1 MIMTSKKD
9 STEKTVDLRQSSTL
23 ANLSYDELL
32 RLSQGQNILDQ
43 VEGYTLIE
51 DKHDLLKSP
60 FIITEI
66 VFRPSDQ
73 AEAQYVSLVLKSKD
87 YDNAVVNDGSTGI
100 RRQVM
105 DYCIGKGWA
114 ELTEKGIDH
123 LQDLREANPNTK
135 EGDLPVEYFD
145 WSDPAELRF
154 TDTGEAMVVIGGL
167 LLHAPR
173 GLRKSDYD
181 YEDTDGKKKA
191 TTFYLG

>member
-1 MIMTSKKD
+1 MTSKKD
-9 STEKTVDLRQSSTL
+9 TEKTVDLRQSSTL

-43 VEGYTLIE
+43 VAGYNLIQ
-51 DKHDLLKSP
+51 DKNDLLKSP

-87 YDNAVVNDGSTGI
+87 YDNAVVNDGSKTGI
-100 RRQVM
+100 RCQVM
-105 DYCIGKGWA
+105 DYCIGKKWA
-114 ELTEKGIDH
+114 ELTEKGINH
-123 LQDLREANPNTK
+123 LQDLRVDDPNIK
-135 EGDLPVEYFD
+135 EGSLPVEYFD

-154 TDTGEAMVVIGGL
+154 TDTGEAMVVISGL

-173 GLRKSDYD
+173 GLRKSDYE
-181 YEDTDGKKKA
+181 YEDTDGTKKKA

>member
-1 MIMTSKKD
+1 MTSKKD
-9 STEKTVDLRQSSTL
+9 TEKTVDLRQSSTL

-43 VEGYTLIE
+43 VAGYNLIQ
-51 DKHDLLKSP
+51 DKNDLLKSP

-114 ELTEKGIDH
+114 ELTEKGINH
-123 LQDLREANPNTK
+123 LQDLRIDNPNIK
-135 EGDLPVEYFD
+135 EGDLPIEYFD
-145 WSDPAELRF
+145 WSDPAGLRV
-154 TDTGEAMVVIGGL
+154 TDIGEAMVVIRGL

-173 GLRKSDYD
+173 GLRKSDYE
-181 YEDTDGKKKA
+181 YEDTDGTKKKA